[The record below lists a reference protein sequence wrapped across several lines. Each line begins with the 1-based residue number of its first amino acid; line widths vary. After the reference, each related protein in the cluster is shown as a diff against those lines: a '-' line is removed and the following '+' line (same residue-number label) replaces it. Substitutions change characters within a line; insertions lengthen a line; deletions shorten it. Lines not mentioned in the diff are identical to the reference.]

1 MIERIKGYFSKDEE
15 YEEEDYEEDEDD
27 DDEYSEDDYDY
38 DDEEEKKN
46 ELDGFGDI
54 PFTKE
59 VKKKLSVVLISPDNF
74 NDSIRISDELK
85 KNKMV
90 IVNLE
95 DIDFEEARKIVD
107 FVSGTVYALGGSI
120 NKVSSRIIAFSPIFV
135 DVQNTITVRR
145 KDKGMDIPTFR
156 KM

>member
-1 MIERIKGYFSKDEE
+1 MIERIKGYFSKEEE
-15 YEEEDYEEDEDD
+15 YEDEDYEENEE
-27 DDEYSEDDYDY
+27 DDEYSEDEYDY
-38 DDEEEKKN
+38 DDNEEKKN
-46 ELDGFGDI
+46 ELDGFGDEL
-54 PFTKE
+54 FKKD
-59 VKKKLSVVLISPDNF
+59 VKKKLSVVLISPDTF

-120 NKVSSRIIAFSPIFV
+120 NKVSSKIIAFSPIFV

-145 KDKGMDIPTFR
+145 KDKGMDIPNFR
-156 KM
+156 KI

>member
-15 YEEEDYEEDEDD
+15 LDDEDYEEYEDD
-27 DDEYSEDDYDY
+27 NEDSNDEYSYDETEEK
-38 DDEEEKKN
+38 DDE
-46 ELDGFGDI
+46 LGGFGDDI
-54 PFTKE
+54 FTKNN
-59 VKKKLSVVLISPDNF
+59 KKKLSVVLMSPDTF

-120 NKVSSRIIAFSPIFV
+120 NKISSKIVAFSPMFV
-135 DVQNTITVRR
+135 EVQNTITVRR
-145 KDKGMDIPTFR
+145 KEKGMDIPNFR
-156 KM
+156 KI

>member
-1 MIERIKGYFSKDEE
+1 MIERIKGYFSKEEDYEDEDYEE
-15 YEEEDYEEDEDD
+15 YEEEDD
-27 DDEYSEDDYDY
+27 YSEDDYDY
-38 DDEEEKKN
+38 DEEKEKSD
-46 ELDGFGDI
+46 ELGGFGDDL
-54 PFTKE
+54 FSKNS
-59 VKKKLSVVLISPDNF
+59 KKKLAVVLLSPDTF

-120 NKVSSRIIAFSPIFV
+120 NKISSKIVAFSPIFV
-135 DVQNTITVRR
+135 EVQNTITVRR
-145 KDKGMDIPTFR
+145 KEKGMDIPNFR
-156 KM
+156 KI

>member
-1 MIERIKGYFSKDEE
+1 MIERIKGYFSKEEE
-15 YEEEDYEEDEDD
+15 YEDDEYEENEE
-27 DDEYSEDDYDY
+27 DDEYSDDEYDY
-38 DDEEEKKN
+38 DDKEEKKG
-46 ELDGFGDI
+46 ELDGFSDEL
-54 PFTKE
+54 FTKD
-59 VKKKLSVVLISPDNF
+59 VKKKLSVVLISPDTF

-120 NKVSSRIIAFSPIFV
+120 NKVSSKIIAFSPIFV

-145 KDKGMDIPTFR
+145 KDKGMDIPNFR
-156 KM
+156 KI

>member
-1 MIERIKGYFSKDEE
+1 MIERIKGYFSKEEEYDEDDYEENEEDEE
-15 YEEEDYEEDEDD
+15 YS
-27 DDEYSEDDYDY
+27 DDEYDY
-38 DDEEEKKN
+38 DDNEEKKN
-46 ELDGFGDI
+46 ELDGFSDEL
-54 PFTKE
+54 FTKD
-59 VKKKLSVVLISPDNF
+59 VKKKLSVVLISPDTF

-120 NKVSSRIIAFSPIFV
+120 NKVSSKIIAFSPIFV

-145 KDKGMDIPTFR
+145 KDKGMDIPNFR
-156 KM
+156 KI

>member
-1 MIERIKGYFSKDEE
+1 MIERIKGYFSKEEE
-15 YEEEDYEEDEDD
+15 YDEDDYEENEE
-27 DDEYSEDDYDY
+27 DDEYSDDEYDY
-38 DDEEEKKN
+38 DDNEEKKN
-46 ELDGFGDI
+46 ELDGFSDEL
-54 PFTKE
+54 FTKD
-59 VKKKLSVVLISPDNF
+59 VKKKLSVVLISPDTF

-120 NKVSSRIIAFSPIFV
+120 NKVSSKIIAFSPIFV

-145 KDKGMDIPTFR
+145 KDKGMDIPNFR
-156 KM
+156 KI

>member
-15 YEEEDYEEDEDD
+15 YEDGDYEEYEEEDD
-27 DDEYSEDDYDY
+27 DSEDDYDY
-38 DDEEEKKN
+38 DDEPEKS
-46 ELDGFGDI
+46 EDLGGFGDDL
-54 PFTKE
+54 FKKDN
-59 VKKKLSVVLISPDNF
+59 KKKLSVVLMSPDTF

-85 KNKMV
+85 RNKMV

-120 NKVSSRIIAFSPIFV
+120 NKISSKIVAFSPIFV

-145 KDKGMDIPTFR
+145 KDKGMDIPNFR
-156 KM
+156 KI

>member
-1 MIERIKGYFSKDEE
+1 MIERIKGYFSKEDE
-15 YEEEDYEEDEDD
+15 YEEDEYEENDE
-27 DDEYSEDDYDY
+27 DDEYSDDEYDY
-38 DDEEEKKN
+38 DEKEETKN
-46 ELDGFGDI
+46 ELDGFGDDL
-54 PFTKE
+54 FAKDS
-59 VKKKLSVVLISPDNF
+59 KKKLSVVLISPDTF

-120 NKVSSRIIAFSPIFV
+120 NKVSSKIIAFSPIFV
-135 DVQNTITVRR
+135 EVQNTITVRR
-145 KDKGMDIPTFR
+145 KDKGMDIPNFR
-156 KM
+156 KI

>member
-15 YEEEDYEEDEDD
+15 YDEEYDEYEEDEYND
-27 DDEYSEDDYDY
+27 EDDYDF
-38 DDEEEKKN
+38 DDKKDKDTD
-46 ELDGFGDI
+46 LGGFGDDL
-54 PFTKE
+54 FAKDN
-59 VKKKLSVVLISPDNF
+59 KKKLSVVLMSPDTF

-120 NKVSSRIIAFSPIFV
+120 NKISSKIVAFSPIFV
-135 DVQNTITVRR
+135 EVQNTITVRR
-145 KDKGMDIPTFR
+145 KDKGMDIPNFR
-156 KM
+156 KI

>member
-1 MIERIKGYFSKDEE
+1 MIERIKGYFSKEEE
-15 YEEEDYEEDEDD
+15 YEDDEYEENEE
-27 DDEYSEDDYDY
+27 DDEYSDDEYDY
-38 DDEEEKKN
+38 DDKDEKKG
-46 ELDGFGDI
+46 ELDGFSDEL
-54 PFTKE
+54 FTKD
-59 VKKKLSVVLISPDNF
+59 VKKKLSVVLISPDTF

-120 NKVSSRIIAFSPIFV
+120 NKVSSKIIAFSPIFV

-145 KDKGMDIPTFR
+145 KDKGMDIPNFR
-156 KM
+156 KI

>member
-1 MIERIKGYFSKDEE
+1 MIERIKGYFSKEDE
-15 YEEEDYEEDEDD
+15 YEEDDYEENEE
-27 DDEYSEDDYDY
+27 DDEYSDDEYDY
-38 DDEEEKKN
+38 DEKEEKKN
-46 ELDGFGDI
+46 ELDGFGDEL
-54 PFTKE
+54 FTKDS
-59 VKKKLSVVLISPDNF
+59 KKKLSVVLISPDTF

-120 NKVSSRIIAFSPIFV
+120 NKVSSKIIAFSPIFV
-135 DVQNTITVRR
+135 EVQNTITVRR
-145 KDKGMDIPTFR
+145 KDKGMDIPNFR
-156 KM
+156 KI